1 MSKGLGTLQR
11 KIIEAGGATKTI
23 WQCGIPLPVD
33 TAHDEKKEAH
43 GINVDRETGSKWR
56 SDGKPCF
63 KPYTFTTVE
72 TPQRLAQLRA
82 SFRMADFCFNG
93 FKEEDFAHILPACIS
108 MPHIRCLIF
117 PELWSLDIGNE
128 ARHDSLGR
136 FVMRVPE
143 KIAIGRNIA
152 NASIS
157 RAISSMVKRGLV
169 EWSSI
174 TNERCPSLMN
184 RWKHYD
190 RGRVRLFGGPNTYE
204 WHNILVVL
212 DSRATFPGDNITP
225 SNA

>member
-23 WQCGIPLPVD
+23 WQCGIPLSVRV
-33 TAHDEKKEAH
+33 AHDEEKEA
-43 GINVDRETGSKWR
+43 GEVKVKLKTGTSWR
-56 SDGKPCF
+56 TDGKPWFECH
-63 KPYTFTTVE
+63 TTITTAE
-72 TPQRLAQLRA
+72 QIAQLRA
-82 SFRMADFCFNG
+82 SFRRVDLDYRMTTDNEAT
-93 FKEEDFAHILPACIS
+93 LPACIS
-108 MPHIRCLIF
+108 MPHIRCIIF
-117 PELWSLDIGNE
+117 PDLWSLDIGNE
-128 ARHDSLGR
+128 YRHDSLGR

-143 KIAIGRNIA
+143 QIAKGRNIA

-190 RGRVRLFGGPNTYE
+190 RGRLGLFGKPNTYE

-212 DSRATFPGDNITP
+212 DSRATCTENIITP

>member
-11 KIIEAGGATKTI
+11 KIIEAGEATKTI
-23 WQCGIPLPVD
+23 WQCGIPLPVRV
-33 TAHDEKKEAH
+33 AHDEEKEA
-43 GINVDRETGSKWR
+43 GEVKVKPKTGTTWR
-56 SDGKPCF
+56 TDGKPWFECH
-63 KPYTFTTVE
+63 TTIT
-72 TPQRLAQLRA
+72 TPEQMAQLQA
-82 SFRMADFCFNG
+82 SFRSVDFSFDA
-93 FKEEDFAHILPACIS
+93 FTEQDFPHILPACIS

-117 PELWSLDIGNE
+117 PELWSLDIHNE

-169 EWSSI
+169 EWSNT
-174 TNERCPSLMN
+174 TNKKCPLLMS

-190 RGRVRLFGGPNTYE
+190 RGRLDLFGRPNTFE

-212 DSRATFPGDNITP
+212 DSRATSTTDDE
-225 SNA
+225 

>member
-23 WQCGIPLPVD
+23 WQCGIPLSVRV
-33 TAHDEKKEAH
+33 AHDEEKEA
-43 GINVDRETGSKWR
+43 GEVKVKLKTGTTWR
-56 SDGKPCF
+56 TDGKPWFECH
-63 KPYTFTTVE
+63 TTIT
-72 TPQRLAQLRA
+72 TPEQIAQLRA
-82 SFRMADFCFNG
+82 SFRSVDLDYRMTTDYEAT
-93 FKEEDFAHILPACIS
+93 LPACIS
-108 MPHIRCLIF
+108 MPHIRCIIF
-117 PELWSLDIGNE
+117 PDLWSLDIGNE

-169 EWSSI
+169 EWGSI
-174 TNERCPSLMN
+174 TNERCPSLMD

-190 RGRVRLFGGPNTYE
+190 RGRLSLYGRPNTYE
-204 WHNILVVL
+204 RHNILVVL
-212 DSRATFPGDNITP
+212 DSRATCPGDIIAP